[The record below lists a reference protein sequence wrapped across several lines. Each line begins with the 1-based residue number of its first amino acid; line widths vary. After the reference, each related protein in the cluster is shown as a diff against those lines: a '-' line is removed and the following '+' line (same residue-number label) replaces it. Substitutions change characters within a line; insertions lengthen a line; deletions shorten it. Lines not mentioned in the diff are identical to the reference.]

1 MAGWTEYLVAFA
13 VFVIAHA
20 LPARP
25 AIRGRL
31 VALSSERVYLAVY
44 SLISLGLLYWLI
56 SAAGRAP
63 LVVLWGF
70 APWQLWVPNL
80 VMPVVVLLAVAGIGV
95 ANPFSFGGSS
105 KSAFDP
111 ARPGITAI
119 SRHPLL
125 LAITLWAVAH
135 LVPNGTLAHALLF
148 GLFAGFAILGMI
160 MLDRRRQW
168 QLGKVRFAELARN
181 TSLWPGEALYRG
193 RIELSLDFG
202 LATRIVVAGALYLA
216 LLALHPLLFG
226 VSPLPYF

>member
-1 MAGWTEYLVAFA
+1 MAGWAEYLVAFA

-20 LPARP
+20 FPARP
-25 AIRGRL
+25 AIRRRL

-56 SAAGRAP
+56 SASGRAP
-63 LVVLWGF
+63 LVVLWSF

-80 VMPVVVLLAVAGIGV
+80 VMPVVVLLAAAGIGV
-95 ANPFSFGGSS
+95 SNPFSFGGSS
-105 KSAFDP
+105 KIAFDP
-111 ARPGITAI
+111 ARPGITVI

-148 GLFAGFAILGMI
+148 GLFVGFAILGMI
-160 MLDRRRQW
+160 MLDRRRQR
-168 QLGKVRFAELARN
+168 QLGGGRFAELARN

-193 RIELSLDFG
+193 RIRFALNTA
-202 LATRIVVAGALYLA
+202 LAARVVIAGAVYLA
-216 LLALHPLLFG
+216 LLAVHPLLFG